1 MASLRIRPPLKDKDI
16 IGRFMPDG
24 RCCKKHPKHRQSPG
38 VCSLCLRDKLSQ
50 LSSACSS
57 SSSSSRK
64 TTFISSCHSSS
75 SSSSLTSYCSSSA
88 SSCASP
94 TLPFPFHKDSKSGS
108 NSVSIFLLSA
118 KPGGILKSRSMSVV
132 ATRRRTKGQD
142 EGDDRNKKSGMKS
155 GFWSKL
161 LHPRTKSKRMEEIK
175 GTKQLVH
182 TRSLI
187 QTVT

>member
-1 MASLRIRPPLKDKDI
+1 MASLIRPSKDKGI
-16 IGRFMPDG
+16 VGRFNPHG
-24 RCCKKHPKHRQSPG
+24 RCKKHPKHRQSPG

-50 LSSACSS
+50 LSTPSS

-64 TTFISSCHSSS
+64 ITSLSS
-75 SSSSLTSYCSSSA
+75 SSSSLSSYDSSSV

-94 TLPFPFHKDSKSGS
+94 STLPFPLEPTKSAS

-118 KPGGILKSRSMSVV
+118 KNGGVLKSKSMSVV
-132 ATRRRTKGQD
+132 ATRRRKTR
-142 EGDDRNKKSGMKS
+142 EGDDDDNDGGGGNMKSVKKS

-161 LHPRTKSKRMEEIK
+161 LHPKTKRSMEGKIK
-175 GTKQLVH
+175 GNSTKQLVH
-182 TRSLI
+182 TRSLL